1 MSQLPPRF
9 VEDRA
14 LRDAARAVLEEDIA
28 RLRASL
34 GEQGVA
40 SRVSASVGT
49 TITGRIRAGAD
60 DVLEQAKQAA
70 SDYRGVLAVLVGAIL
85 LWLMRGPLL
94 ALIEG
99 ATEDWAG
106 DRAEDEADTENEP
119 NDAMTG
125 SAAEAP
131 SPDAAGD

>member
-1 MSQLPPRF
+1 MSRLPPRF
-9 VEDRA
+9 LEDRA
-14 LRDAARAVLEEDIA
+14 MRDAARAVLEEDIA

-40 SRVSASVGT
+40 SRVSSSVGT
-49 TITGRIRAGAD
+49 TITGRIRAGAN
-60 DVLEQAKQAA
+60 DVLEQARQTA

-99 ATEDWAG
+99 EPEDQP
-106 DRAEDEADTENEP
+106 DTGTEP

-125 SAAEAP
+125 AAAEAP
-131 SPDAAGD
+131 LPDAAGE